1 MVSWI
6 VGVMS
11 DKNRLARAVEHTLL
25 APAASG
31 ADIDRLCDE
40 AIGHDL
46 GGVCVNPC
54 WVTRCRSR
62 LGSRGPRLATV
73 IGFPFGA
80 ITTENKVQEAAQAVA
95 SGADELDMVLALW
108 AFKSGDV
115 RAAQEDI
122 RRVVQAAQ
130 GRPVKVI
137 LETGLLTDE
146 EKRHTARLSAEAGA
160 RYVKTCTGFGEGQ
173 ATVADV
179 QLLRQVL
186 GPGVGI
192 KASGGVRDRGFAQE
206 LLLAG
211 ADRLGTSS
219 GVTLVSRPRR

>member
-1 MVSWI
+1 MASWI

-11 DKNRLARAVEHTLL
+11 DKSRLAKAVEHTLL
-25 APAASG
+25 SAAASG

-40 AIGHDL
+40 AVEHGL

-62 LGSRGPRLATV
+62 LGSRGPRLVTV
-73 IGFPFGA
+73 VGFPLGA
-80 ITTENKVQEAAQAVA
+80 NTTQTKAREAGQAVA
-95 SGADELDMVLALW
+95 QGADELDMVLALW

-122 RRVVQAAQ
+122 RSVVQAAE

-137 LETGLLTDE
+137 LETGLLTDD
-146 EKRHTARLSAEAGA
+146 EKRRAAQLSAEAGA
-160 RYVKTCTGFGEGQ
+160 RYVKTCSGFGGGQ

-186 GPGVGI
+186 GPGLGI
-192 KASGGVRDRGFAQE
+192 KASGGVRDRSFAQE

-219 GVTLVSRPRR
+219 GVALVSRPRR